1 MKAIRFDGKPSV
13 IDAPTPTRG
22 PAEAL
27 VRVDLA
33 GICNTDIEI
42 TRGYMGFTGILGHEF
57 VGEVVECDEPAWIGR
72 RVVGEI
78 NLPCGE
84 CERCARGLGKHC
96 RHRTVLGIAGKDGAF
111 AEFLTLPVANLHTVP
126 DNVTDAQAVFT
137 EPLAACFEMV
147 ERDLVSPDDRV
158 CVLGDGKLGALAV
171 AALATTGC
179 EVTVIGKHR
188 DKLDRIAALAPE
200 ARLFV
205 VGESDT
211 RDDVNDFDA
220 VAECTGSAAG
230 LGDAI
235 ALVRPRGVIF
245 LKSTV
250 HEGAP
255 VNLAPVVVDEITI
268 VGSRCGPFAPALAA
282 LAGGDMPVE
291 RLIDA
296 TFPAAEAEAAFDF
309 AQRAGVMKVLLDFRT

>member
-1 MKAIRFDGKPSV
+1 MKAIRFDGKLSMG
-13 IDAPTPTRG
+13 DAPVPQRAPG
-22 PAEAL
+22 EAL

-57 VGEVVECDEPAWIGR
+57 VGEVGECDDPTWVGR

-126 DNVTDAQAVFT
+126 EHVTDAQAVFA

-147 ERDLVSPDDRV
+147 ERKLVDLDDRV
-158 CVLGDGKLGALAV
+158 CVLGDGKLGALAA

-179 EVTVIGKHR
+179 DLTVIGRHR

-200 ARLFV
+200 ARFFLA
-205 VGESDT
+205 GESD
-211 RDDVNDFDA
+211 DANEFDV

-255 VNLAPVVVDEITI
+255 LSLAPVVVDEITI